1 MDHHFT
7 LLKYFYSQNGKVLV
21 KCRFSYLLKRR
32 MLDTCCHLEF
42 VISQRKLKN
51 QKGNEKR
58 RACRI
63 FSISINYDEC

>member
-1 MDHHFT
+1 MDHHLT
-7 LLKYFYSQNGKVLV
+7 LLKYFYSQNGKVLI

-32 MLDTCCHLEF
+32 VLDSCCRLEF
-42 VISQRKLKN
+42 FIYRRKLKN

-58 RACRI
+58 RARRI